1 MNFSDKNLDYSFW
14 RFLVDKSYKN
24 NILQALKGQLGVI
37 IFSSDMLGG
46 ATGLVSNVTEG
57 VVGLICDPGVKSVGG
72 LVKTVTHGLSNSTA
86 KMTGTL
92 NPNLTFVRD

>member
-1 MNFSDKNLDYSFW
+1 LIREQKLF
-14 RFLVDKSYKN
+14 
-24 NILQALKGQLGVI
+24 LQALKGQLGVI

-86 KMTGTL
+86 KMTGAQ
-92 NPNLTFVRD
+92 NQI